1 MEKWESVV
9 IDYINGALNQEE
21 QDHLLKTAETDEDV
35 AALLAEYQDLDTLM
49 CDDELMPSYNIDD
62 RINELII
69 NANDSSKGRIIS
81 MKTLMSIA
89 AAVLIMM
96 ICWVVMPTDD
106 VSETNMTNLDD
117 SQSIVMAFNNNSV
130 SSRIHAVN
138 VSANMEEINDQVK
151 NVLIKSLTEDNS
163 PNVRLAAVESLS
175 DRINDEWVRV
185 HMIRA
190 LSVESDPFVQIALI
204 NALSTT
210 RSGEAEQ
217 VIKNL
222 ITDETVPQFIKDEAQ
237 VGLLEFQNF

>member
-1 MEKWESVV
+1 MEKWESIV
-9 IDYINGALNQEE
+9 IDYLNGELSPEE
-21 QDHLLKTAETDEDV
+21 QENLLKTAQTDSSV
-35 AALLAEYQDLDTLM
+35 AQLLTEYQNLDRLM
-49 CDDELMPSYNIDD
+49 YEDDLMPSLDIDE
-62 RINELII
+62 RINGLIED
-69 NANDSSKGRIIS
+69 ARKSSKGGIIR
-81 MKTLMSIA
+81 MKNLMSIA
-89 AAVLIMM
+89 AAIIVIMA
-96 ICWVVMPTDD
+96 CWLMLPSGDSVEAV
-106 VSETNMTNLDD
+106 ETNLND
-117 SQSIVMAFNNNSV
+117 SQSIIMAFNNSSV

-138 VSANMEEINDQVK
+138 VSADMEEINDQVK
-151 NVLIKSLTEDNS
+151 NVLIKSLTEDDS

-217 VIKNL
+217 VIKKL

>member
-1 MEKWESVV
+1 MEKWESIV
-9 IDYINGALNQEE
+9 IDYLNGELSPEE
-21 QDHLLKTAETDEDV
+21 QENLLKTAQTDSSV
-35 AALLAEYQDLDTLM
+35 AQLLTEYQNLDRLM
-49 CDDELMPSYNIDD
+49 YEDDLMPSLDIDE
-62 RINELII
+62 RINGLIED
-69 NANDSSKGRIIS
+69 ATKSSKGGIIR
-81 MKTLMSIA
+81 MKNLMSIA
-89 AAVLIMM
+89 AAIIVIMA
-96 ICWVVMPTDD
+96 CWLMLPSGDSVEAV
-106 VSETNMTNLDD
+106 ETNLND
-117 SQSIVMAFNNNSV
+117 SQSIIMAFNNSSV

-138 VSANMEEINDQVK
+138 VSADMEEINDQVK
-151 NVLIKSLTEDNS
+151 NVLIKSLTEDDS

-217 VIKNL
+217 VIKKL